1 MFYDKLNNLQNVR
14 ANGGGVAILTLPL
27 SVTYDKIKLKLLDDL
42 TAADITRIEGKAN
55 GKAFFVDTGARRKGR
70 QDYKGIHT
78 EAGFLTLDFTE
89 PNARG
94 GAVPQY
100 LASIPANLLKSLT
113 FEITIGAAGVGE
125 TFGMEAYAE
134 FRGPTNNPFI
144 AKNLDFNVSL
154 PNAGEHDLFLP
165 SGVAGGIIKRV
176 WLHHTGHITAAE
188 LRVNRVTAINAK
200 VIDLE
205 YQQKENNLVP
215 QANVTVLDFVVDGNL
230 QGALNTAGNNGQ
242 SAPSVELRLTT
253 DAADVVSGYIE
264 YIDPLNRL

>member
-1 MFYDKLNNLQNVR
+1 MFYDQLNNLQNVR
-14 ANGGGVAILTLPL
+14 ADGGGVAILTLPL
-27 SVTYDKIKLKLLDDL
+27 AVTYDKIKLKLLGDL

-55 GKAFFVDTGARRKGR
+55 GKTFFVDTGARRKAR

-78 EAGFLTLDFTE
+78 EAGFMTIDFTE

-113 FEITIGAAGVGE
+113 FEITLGAAGVGE
-125 TFGMEAYAE
+125 TFGLEAYAE
-134 FRGPTNNPFI
+134 FRGPTNNPYI
-144 AKNLDFNVSL
+144 TKHLDFNVSL

-165 SGVAGGIIKRV
+165 SGVSGGIIKRV
-176 WLHHTGHITAAE
+176 WLHHTGNITAAD
-188 LRVNRVTAINAK
+188 LRVNRVTAIKAK
-200 VIDLE
+200 VTDLE

-230 QGALNTAGNNGQ
+230 QGALNTASQ
-242 SAPSVELRLTT
+242 SGKAAPSIELRLTT
-253 DAADVVSGYIE
+253 DAADVISGYIE
-264 YIDPLNRL
+264 YIDPINRL